1 MPAWSGPASQ
11 PGRLRFANTPV
22 AVALK
27 YVEGP
32 LEQIH
37 ARDVQK
43 IFLAAD
49 LTRVTAIDE
58 FDLDVRRAEFLCLV
72 GPSGCGKSSFLSM
85 LAGLDHPTSGELCLD
100 GQPIKAPRPEVAMVF
115 QDHSLFPWKTVL
127 KNVAIG
133 LKARGVRGKEAED
146 IARRFIEMAG
156 LKGFEHKYPSELSG
170 GMKQRV
176 GIARALAVSPDVLL
190 MDEPFGAL
198 DAQTRIL
205 FQEELLRIYDQFQ
218 KTIVFVTHSV
228 EEAVFLADRVA
239 VMTFR
244 PGRIKEIVPVGLG
257 RPRTLRILE
266 DGLFL
271 KAQTNVWECLR
282 EETSK
287 GFDALKCA
295 A

>member
-1 MPAWSGPASQ
+1 
-11 PGRLRFANTPV
+11 
-22 AVALK
+22 
-27 YVEGP
+27 

-37 ARDVQK
+37 AKDVQK
-43 IFLAAD
+43 VFLAAD
-49 LTRVTAIDE
+49 LTRVVAIND

-85 LAGLDHPTSGELCLD
+85 LAGLDHPTSGELWIE

-127 KNVAIG
+127 QNVAVV
-133 LKARGVRGKEAED
+133 LKARGVCRKEAED

-176 GIARALAVSPDVLL
+176 GIARALAVSPEVLL

-228 EEAVFLADRVA
+228 EEAVFLGDRVA

-257 RPRTLRILE
+257 RPRTLKILE
-266 DGLFL
+266 DSLFL
-271 KAQTNVWECLR
+271 KAQTSVWEVLR

-287 GFDALKCA
+287 GFSTLKCA